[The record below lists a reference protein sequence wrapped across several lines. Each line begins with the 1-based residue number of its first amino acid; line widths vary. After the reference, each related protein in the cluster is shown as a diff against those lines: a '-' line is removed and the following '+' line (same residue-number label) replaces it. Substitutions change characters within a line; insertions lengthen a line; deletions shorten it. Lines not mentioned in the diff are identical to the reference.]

1 MTPEQAIDKLQ
12 RIEELE
18 GQLEAPAE
26 EILKTVLGLV
36 NRYES
41 TFEEI
46 VDCLDRHT
54 EKE

>member
-1 MTPEQAIDKLQ
+1 MTSEQAMDKLR

-18 GQLEAPAE
+18 SQLEAPAE
-26 EILKTVLGLV
+26 ETLKTVLDLV

-46 VDCLDRHT
+46 VDWIDRHT
-54 EKE
+54 EEE